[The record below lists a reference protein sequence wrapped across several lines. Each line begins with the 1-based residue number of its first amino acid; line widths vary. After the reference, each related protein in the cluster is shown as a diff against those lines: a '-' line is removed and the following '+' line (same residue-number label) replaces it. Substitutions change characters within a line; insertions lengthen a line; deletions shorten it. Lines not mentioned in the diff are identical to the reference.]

1 MSLRVFVCAVS
12 AFISSHGAW
21 HDGDLGV
28 SNLGTTVA
36 TLPLPSNASA
46 DCYAACLA
54 RADCRAWQVRFATPA
69 CGAAASCELKS
80 DFGGAGANTYLG
92 AAVPCALDACAAS
105 GPVARAGAPPLQPL
119 AFAPAR
125 LSDVAPAGWLAD
137 ALEVQAHRAD
147 EGIVVELLRPTARLA
162 LRDRSMCLRT
172 LAGPGRRGRQPVP
185 RRAPRAAWPKPAAM
199 TASWSFPPT

>member
-1 MSLRVFVCAVS
+1 VRSVS
-12 AFISSHGAW
+12 AKA
-21 HDGDLGV
+21 L
-28 SNLGTTVA
+28 
-36 TLPLPSNASA
+36 
-46 DCYAACLA
+46 
-54 RADCRAWQVRFATPA
+54 
-69 CGAAASCELKS
+69 E
-80 DFGGAGANTYLG
+80 YLG
-92 AAVPCALDACAAS
+92 HHAVGML
-105 GPVARAGAPPLQPL
+105 GRPVARLLPAARCRALQRVPLCNPAPVLLQTAQPQPD
-119 AFAPAR
+119 A
-125 LSDVAPAGWLAD
+125 AGWD